1 MGLHNHRRSYAGGVV
16 MDLFQ
21 HHSYSTLQQD
31 LEAAQRRCQ
40 TRKIHDLQRKLTQV
54 MTNILRVECGL
65 AELPPAVKRQERF
78 NNSVNIA
85 GAK

>member
-1 MGLHNHRRSYAGGVV
+1 MGLDNYRRSYAGGVV

-54 MTNILRVECGL
+54 MTDILRVECGL
-65 AELPPAVKRQERF
+65 AALPPAVKRQEHF
-78 NNSVNIA
+78 ANVVNIR
-85 GAK
+85 GTK

>member
-1 MGLHNHRRSYAGGVV
+1 

-54 MTNILRVECGL
+54 MTDILRVECGFDKSQL
-65 AELPPAVKRQERF
+65 AVKRQEHF
-78 NNSVNIA
+78 ANVVNIR
-85 GAK
+85 GTK

>member
-1 MGLHNHRRSYAGGVV
+1 MGLDNHRRSYAGGVV

-54 MTNILRVECGL
+54 MTDILRVECGL
-65 AELPPAVKRQERF
+65 AALPPAVKRQEHF
-78 NNSVNIA
+78 ANVVNIR
-85 GAK
+85 GTK

>member
-1 MGLHNHRRSYAGGVV
+1 

-54 MTNILRVECGL
+54 MTDILRVECGL
-65 AELPPAVKRQERF
+65 AALPPAVKRQEHF
-78 NNSVNIA
+78 ANVVNIR
-85 GAK
+85 GTK